1 MALPVAETAWPYV
14 VPDTRVLVVIPTY
27 NEIENIDE
35 VLRRTR
41 RALPE
46 ATVLV
51 VDDNSPDGTGDRV
64 VALQRSIGDLEVL
77 RREGKQGLGAA
88 YRAGFRAGLAQGY
101 DVFIEMDA
109 DLSHDPA
116 ALPDL
121 VRAIANGADL
131 AIGSR
136 YVRGGSAPDW
146 ARSRRAISKIGNT
159 YARAMLGLP
168 VHDAT
173 SGFRAYRADVLR
185 DIDLDRVQADGYGF
199 QVEMAYQVHTMGG
212 HITEVPIEFRDR
224 TLGRSKMSM
233 RIVVE
238 ALWLVTRWG
247 ARDRLH
253 RTRPLV
259 GAPRPV
265 VSGE

>member
-1 MALPVAETAWPYV
+1 MPGDRTII
-14 VPDTRVLVVIPTY
+14 VLPTY
-27 NEIENIDE
+27 DEREN
-35 VLRRTR
+35 VVALLTAVR
-41 RALPE
+41 RALPD
-46 ATVLV
+46 AHVLV

-64 VALQRSIGDLEVL
+64 VALRGSLGDLEVL

-88 YRAGFRAGLAQGY
+88 YRAGFRAGLAEGF
-101 DVFIEMDA
+101 DVLIEMDA

-121 VRAIANGADL
+121 VRAIADGADL

-136 YVRGGSAPDW
+136 YVRGGTIPDW
-146 ARSRRAISKIGNT
+146 SRMRRAISKIGNA
-159 YARAMLGLP
+159 YARAMLGVP

-173 SGFRAYRADVLR
+173 SGFRAYRADVLEA
-185 DIDLDRVQADGYGF
+185 IDLDRVRADGYGF

-212 HITEVPIEFRDR
+212 DIAEVPIEFRDR

-238 ALWLVTRWG
+238 ALWLVTCWG
-247 ARDRLH
+247 VRDRLH

-259 GAPRPV
+259 GAPVR
-265 VSGE
+265 

>member
-1 MALPVAETAWPYV
+1 MALPVAETEWPYV
-14 VPDTRVLVVIPTY
+14 VPDARVLVVIPTY

-41 RALPE
+41 RALPD

-64 VALQRSIGDLEVL
+64 VALQRSLGDLEVL

-88 YRAGFRAGLAQGY
+88 YRAGFQAGLAEGY
-101 DVFIEMDA
+101 DVLIEMDA

-136 YVRGGSAPDW
+136 YVRGGSIPDW
-146 ARSRRAISKIGNT
+146 APLRRAISKIGNT
-159 YARAMLGLP
+159 YARAMLRLP

-173 SGFRAYRADVLR
+173 SGFRAYRADVLEA
-185 DIDLDRVQADGYGF
+185 IDLDRVRADGYGF

-212 HITEVPIEFRDR
+212 HIAEVPIEFRDR

-247 ARDRLH
+247 ARDRIH

-259 GAPRPV
+259 GAHAR
-265 VSGE
+265 